1 MKTGRELPPEK
12 FYAELS
18 LDDDFCK
25 EFGKAVLAAGRL
37 ESELTRYLTNAGV
50 STDLRKANLGRL
62 IWVAKKNE
70 LLSDLVSVLEELN
83 GQRNYLAHNIHA
95 LFHGLIEETVLERTG
110 LLDSASPKGGAGLAT
125 CRESQWPCRY
135 RSQVRRKRI
144 TSESCR
150 YPLGS
155 RDVSPLRGV
164 PPHILAVIF
173 LILDMPFAIF
183 CQRISFYKDI

>member
-110 LLDSASPKGGAGLAT
+110 LLDSDTQTFMERAWQLAENLNGLAGIVA
-125 CRESQWPCRY
+125 RY
-135 RSQVRRKRI
+135 D
-144 TSESCR
+144 EN
-150 YPLGS
+150 
-155 RDVSPLRGV
+155 
-164 PPHILAVIF
+164 A
-173 LILDMPFAIF
+173 
-183 CQRISFYKDI
+183 